1 MNHKLVLPFVI
12 LFANPLCVAPVAQT
26 RAPTDAP
33 QTQTFGSS
41 LRRPRSGTPDRPDKG
56 LDPQAA
62 ASESPEE
69 VVTVNT
75 SLVLL
80 DVLVTDRTGTRAVEG
95 LTKDD
100 FVVVEDGRPQE
111 LSFFALGDDAQK
123 LPRSIV
129 LILDRSQS
137 QLAYIEASVE
147 AAKKLVNQL
156 APTDEMAIV
165 TDDVQLAL
173 GFTRDKKRLKSAL
186 ESLKKYTL
194 EGYKTRSL
202 QFSALLATL
211 RELVDVEKRRAVIIL
226 QTDGDEVARLG
237 RGPSVSGGQGSPYA
251 HDMDDVYAEAERSRA
266 RIYSVVPNERLLGLP
281 AEEVARHVRATQEKR
296 RAAQEKY
303 GDMWYGMRRLPPEKQ
318 ERPATFPPAFAALGT
333 PEVLQKMRERR
344 EQMEKQAVEVLVEGQ
359 AAAARVAEL
368 TGGWV
373 SFLERPEEADA
384 VYGRILADINRRYV
398 LGYYPTNKALDR
410 RLRQLKVEVRGHPE
424 YLVQGRQSYSALPR

>member
-1 MNHKLVLPFVI
+1 
-12 LFANPLCVAPVAQT
+12 
-26 RAPTDAP
+26 
-33 QTQTFGSS
+33 
-41 LRRPRSGTPDRPDKG
+41 
-56 LDPQAA
+56 
-62 ASESPEE
+62 
-69 VVTVNT
+69 VNT

-80 DVLVTDRTGTRAVEG
+80 DVLVTDRTGTRAVGG

-186 ESLKKYTL
+186 ESLKNYTL

-226 QTDGDEVARLG
+226 QTDGDEVAKLG
-237 RGPSVSGGQGSPYA
+237 RIPSVSGGQGSPYA

-281 AEEVARHVRATQEKR
+281 AEEVARHVRVTQEKR

-318 ERPATFPPAFAALGT
+318 EGPVTPPPAFAALGT
-333 PEVLQKMRERR
+333 PEALQKMRERR
-344 EQMEKQAVEVLVEGQ
+344 EKMEKLAVEVLVEGQ
-359 AAAARVAEL
+359 AAATRVAEL
-368 TGGWV
+368 TGGWA
-373 SFLERPEEADA
+373 SFLERPEDADA

-398 LGYYPTNKALDR
+398 LGYYPTNKTLDGK
-410 RLRQLKVEVRGHPE
+410 LRQLKIEVRGHPE
-424 YLVQGRQSYSALPR
+424 YLVQGRQSYPALPR